1 MLRQITTL
9 INERGHMSLGDLA
22 LHFRIDRSA
31 LEPMLAT
38 LVGKGRLRKLDMS
51 NAPQCPGCSG
61 SCTPEQSD
69 HACYMPVERAAERQ

>member
-38 LVGKGRLRKLDMS
+38 LVNKGRLRKLDMS
-51 NAPQCPGCSG
+51 NAPQCPGCRG
-61 SCTPEQSD
+61 CCTPEQPD